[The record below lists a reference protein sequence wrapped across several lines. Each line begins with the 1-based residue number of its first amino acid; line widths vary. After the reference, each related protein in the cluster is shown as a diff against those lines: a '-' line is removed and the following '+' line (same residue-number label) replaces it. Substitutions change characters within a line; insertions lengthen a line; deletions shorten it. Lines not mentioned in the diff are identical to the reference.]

1 MAYPLWYLVIKGSY
15 LRFDRKIMQENKE
28 LKIYDYTVIGMF
40 LNPEGFFTVKVSL
53 DKNNKHKVILKF
65 ANKLIEDLFKNVI
78 SEEEIENKLNALLMA
93 NSKFLFIRLVRLA
106 LGSERIKTQLRANQ
120 TGIFILTGEKWQKI
134 MDRIEQ
140 EELEAILAQGLED
153 IDKF

>member
-1 MAYPLWYLVIKGSY
+1 
-15 LRFDRKIMQENKE
+15 MQENKE

-40 LNPEGFFTVKVSL
+40 LNPEGFFSVKVSL

-120 TGIFILTGEKWQKI
+120 TGIFILTGEKWQQI
-134 MDRIEQ
+134 MDRIEK

>member
-40 LNPEGFFTVKVSL
+40 LNPEGFFSVKVSL
-53 DKNNKHKVILKF
+53 DKNNKYKVILKF

-106 LGSERIKTQLRANQ
+106 LGSKRIKAQLRANQ

-134 MDRIEQ
+134 MDRIEK

>member
-1 MAYPLWYLVIKGSY
+1 
-15 LRFDRKIMQENKE
+15 MQENKE

-153 IDKF
+153 I

>member
-1 MAYPLWYLVIKGSY
+1 
-15 LRFDRKIMQENKE
+15 MQENKE

-40 LNPEGFFTVKVSL
+40 LNPEGFFSVKVSL

-106 LGSERIKTQLRANQ
+106 LGSERIKAQLRANQ

-153 IDKF
+153 I

>member
-1 MAYPLWYLVIKGSY
+1 
-15 LRFDRKIMQENKE
+15 MQENKE
-28 LKIYDYTVIGMF
+28 LKIYDYAVIGMF
-40 LNPEGFFTVKVSL
+40 LNPEGFFAVKVSL

-78 SEEEIENKLNALLMA
+78 SEEEIENKLNTLLMA

-106 LGSERIKTQLRANQ
+106 LGSERIKAQLRANQ

-140 EELEAILAQGLED
+140 EELESILAQGLED
-153 IDKF
+153 I

>member
-1 MAYPLWYLVIKGSY
+1 
-15 LRFDRKIMQENKE
+15 MQENKE

-40 LNPEGFFTVKVSL
+40 LNPEGFFSVKVSL

-140 EELEAILAQGLED
+140 EELEAILSQGLED
-153 IDKF
+153 NTS

>member
-1 MAYPLWYLVIKGSY
+1 ME
-15 LRFDRKIMQENKE
+15 DKE

-40 LNPEGFFTVKVSL
+40 LNPEGFFSVQVSL

-65 ANKLIEDLFKNVI
+65 ANKFIEDLFKNVI

-140 EELEAILAQGLED
+140 EELEAILSQGLED
-153 IDKF
+153 NIS

>member
-1 MAYPLWYLVIKGSY
+1 
-15 LRFDRKIMQENKE
+15 MQENKE

-40 LNPEGFFTVKVSL
+40 LNPEGFFAVKVSL

-120 TGIFILTGEKWQKI
+120 NGIFIIDCEKWQKI
-134 MDRIEQ
+134 MDRIEK
-140 EELEAILAQGLED
+140 EELEAILADGLED
-153 IDKF
+153 M

>member
-1 MAYPLWYLVIKGSY
+1 
-15 LRFDRKIMQENKE
+15 MQENKE

-40 LNPEGFFTVKVSL
+40 LNPEGFFSVKVSL

-78 SEEEIENKLNALLMA
+78 SEEEIENKQNALLMA

-120 TGIFILTGEKWQKI
+120 TGIFILTGEKWQQI
-134 MDRIEQ
+134 MDRIEK

>member
-1 MAYPLWYLVIKGSY
+1 
-15 LRFDRKIMQENKE
+15 MQENKE

-40 LNPEGFFTVKVSL
+40 LNPEGFFSVKVSL